1 MAASSTNLVMGPATL
16 YIGAFG
22 ATEPADGSINT
33 APAASAWTDLGATNG
48 GVEISI
54 NQDYKELEA
63 DQFVDVPGARLT
75 KRQVM
80 VKTSLAEPTLQN
92 LLYVLNDGTIGS
104 SGSGFSGTYEP
115 EFASSATQPTYR
127 ALIVDGYAPGGEF
140 RRRLIV
146 RKCLSTDNVKSEMK
160 KDGQTEFEV
169 TWSAFYVTSAIGPF
183 KVVDGNTSL

>member
-1 MAASSTNLVMGPATL
+1 MAATSMNLVMGPATL

-22 ATEPADGSINT
+22 ATEPADTDINT
-33 APAASAWTDLGATNG
+33 APAASAWTDLGATNDG
-48 GVEISI
+48 AEISF

-75 KRQVM
+75 KREVTI
-80 VKTSLAEPTLQN
+80 KTSLAEPTLQN
-92 LLYVLNDGTIGS
+92 LLYALNDGTIGA
-104 SGSGFSGTYEP
+104 SGTGFSGTYTP

-146 RKCLSTDNVKSEMK
+146 RKCLSTENVKAKYS
-160 KDGQTEFEV
+160 KDGQTVFEV
-169 TWSAFYVTSAIGPF
+169 QWSAFYVTSSTGPF
-183 KVVDGNTSL
+183 KVIDGNASL